1 MKKQVKRIVTVCLL
15 VMTVLSVS
23 NVFAAGNTSPWEW
36 ASGYGGT
43 STVITPHRVKK
54 NATEAYIKNSHS
66 SRDTVAIRVCG
77 TNKACNISGKNDGI
91 NVTVKCRDNNYET
104 YYNVHKKERCLMKN
118 KVYEKKYKY
127 CYLTIGVGKSNAA
140 EGNGGPDCG

>member
-36 ASGYGGT
+36 DSGYGGT

-54 NATEAYIKNSHS
+54 NATEAYIKNSYS
-66 SRDTVAIRVCG
+66 SRDTVAVRV
-77 TNKACNISGKNDGI
+77 
-91 NVTVKCRDNNYET
+91 
-104 YYNVHKKERCLMKN
+104 
-118 KVYEKKYKY
+118 
-127 CYLTIGVGKSNAA
+127 
-140 EGNGGPDCG
+140 